1 MTKSLR
7 AFLEKSAIRLPICP
21 ETIKNI
27 LIAPADNYAV
37 PSITAH
43 GPEISQVV
51 KEELEKIFIGEKTVE
66 EGMADAKERADAILN
81 E

>member
-1 MTKSLR
+1 M
-7 AFLEKSAIRLPICP
+7 
-21 ETIKNI
+21 
-27 LIAPADNYAV
+27 
-37 PSITAH
+37 
-43 GPEISQVV
+43 V

>member
-1 MTKSLR
+1 M
-7 AFLEKSAIRLPICP
+7 
-21 ETIKNI
+21 
-27 LIAPADNYAV
+27 IAPADNYAV